1 MTSRIPEIFSDNNS
15 NKKKTFISYLVCG
28 DPSTKH
34 TISAMHT
41 MANSGVDIIELGIP
55 FTDPIADG
63 PIIQKSIDR
72 SLKNNTSLKDVIL
85 LVKEF
90 RRSNSNTA
98 IVLMG
103 YMNPIHK
110 MGINKFV
117 KLISNADIDGVLV
130 VDSPPEESMKLNN
143 LLKKS
148 KKSHIYLA
156 SPTTT
161 DKRMKSITKMSSGYI
176 YYVTVKGITGSKLSN
191 IKSIRNNVQ
200 KIKNLS
206 DNPLPVAV
214 GFGIKDSKSAKA
226 MAKFSDGIIIGSS
239 IVELINKYADNKKV
253 MNQKLSKYLVSI
265 SRVMQ

>member
-1 MTSRIPEIFSDNNS
+1 MTSRIPEIFSYNNK

-28 DPSTKH
+28 DPSQNH
-34 TISAMHT
+34 TLSAMHI
-41 MANSGVDIIELGIP
+41 MASSGVDIIELGIP

-63 PIIQKSIDR
+63 PVIQRSIDR

-90 RRSNSNTA
+90 RKKNSITA

-117 KLISNADIDGVLV
+117 KLINDADIDGVLV
-130 VDSPPEESMKLNN
+130 VDSPPEESQKLNDS
-143 LLKKS
+143 LKIS

-161 DKRMKSITKMSSGYI
+161 NKRMKSIAEMSSGYV

-191 IKSIRNNVQ
+191 IKSIKDNVQ

-206 DNPLPVAV
+206 NKLLPVAV
-214 GFGIKDSKSAKA
+214 GFGIKDSKSAKK
-226 MAKFSDGIIIGSS
+226 MAEFADGIIIGSS
-239 IVELINKYADNKKV
+239 IVELIDKYADNKRV
-253 MNQKLSKYLVSI
+253 MNQKLSKYLTSI
-265 SRVMQ
+265 SRVM